1 MDGTGELFSTFVAAL
16 PKSFETVIVR
26 YPADQCLSYQEL
38 EGLVRAACPTSEPY
52 ILLAES
58 FSTPLAIQ
66 FAATHPENLAGI
78 VLCAGF
84 ASSPATGLRR
94 LLGRL
99 LAPILFRL
107 PPPSFAIEFWLVGPD
122 ASSSLVK
129 AVKSA
134 VSTVRPRVLAAR
146 MSAVLKCEAR
156 AELTQIDVPFLYL
169 QATGDR
175 LVSSSCL
182 EVIRQMMPQ
191 VKVESIEGPHLILQ
205 RQPTRAAQVVA
216 EFARSCF
223 AAPTT

>member
-1 MDGTGELFSTFVAAL
+1 MDGTGELFSPFVAAL

-26 YPADQCLSYQEL
+26 YPTDQCLSYQEL

-58 FSTPLAIQ
+58 FSTPLAMR

-99 LAPILFRL
+99 LAPILFHL
-107 PPPSFAIEFWLVGPD
+107 PLPSFAMKFWLVGPD

-129 AVKSA
+129 TVKSA
-134 VSTVRPRVLAAR
+134 VSTVRPRVLATR

-156 AELTQIDVPFLYL
+156 ADLTRIEVPILYL

-175 LVSSSCL
+175 LVSSSCV
-182 EVIRQMMPQ
+182 EEIRQIRPQ
-191 VKVESIEGPHLILQ
+191 VKIEAIEAPHLILQ
-205 RQPTRAAQVVA
+205 RQPHRAAEVVA